1 MMELQRHHI
10 VFAFVALL
18 VAAALAANYYL
29 W

>member
-10 VFAFVALL
+10 VFAVVALL
-18 VAAALAANYYL
+18 VAVALAANYYL

>member
-10 VFAFVALL
+10 VFAVVALL
-18 VAAALAANYYL
+18 VAVAFAANYSL